1 MQGMP
6 QYTKE
11 IQMYLNHMHI
21 IDDCQKQFQNNVEKL
36 CKGIF
41 SKFHTKFSKM
51 FLQSK
56 LEINFLKVVPL
67 G

>member
-36 CKGIF
+36 CKGN
-41 SKFHTKFSKM
+41 SYHV
-51 FLQSK
+51 L
-56 LEINFLKVVPL
+56 
-67 G
+67 

>member
-1 MQGMP
+1 MMQGMP

-36 CKGIF
+36 CKGILLHILRILH
-41 SKFHTKFSKM
+41 KF
-51 FLQSK
+51 
-56 LEINFLKVVPL
+56 
-67 G
+67 